1 MNYRDKLLRLK
12 KLRIFIFLIS
22 VKYEFENFA
31 SAWDEEYLKNLVRR
45 DRSPEGHTFFRF
57 SSFIRFRS
65 VTLSERRL
73 PFCLSFGILRRFRF
87 NRADRF
93 TGYMAN
99 RKRAFFGNIG
109 LDPKIICPVCCN
121 RGFTLSHGIRDKI
134 MSHIGVSQIGLCC
147 DWNIFLRIE
156 GTLSHRHLLRQC
168 IARKLRRC
176 DEATLRRPARV
187 SRGFNF
193 GVTDAIAGSTAK

>member
-1 MNYRDKLLRLK
+1 MINYQDWRSFEFL
-12 KLRIFIFLIS
+12 FFLIS

-31 SAWDEEYLKNLVRR
+31 SAWDEKYLKNLVRR
-45 DRSPEGHTFFRF
+45 DRSSEGHTFFRF

-93 TGYMAN
+93 TGYMAY
-99 RKRAFFGNIG
+99 RKGLKRVFFGNIG

-121 RGFTLSHGIRDKI
+121 RGFTLSHWIRDKI
-134 MSHIGVSQIGLCC
+134 MSHIGVSQIGLWC